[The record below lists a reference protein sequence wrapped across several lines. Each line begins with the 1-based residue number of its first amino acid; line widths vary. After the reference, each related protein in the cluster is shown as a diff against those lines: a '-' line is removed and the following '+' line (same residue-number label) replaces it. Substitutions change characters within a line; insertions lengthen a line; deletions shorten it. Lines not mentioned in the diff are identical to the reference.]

1 MKETIWALI
10 TLVFISMFFI
20 AGACSRKQADTGA
33 RLNPPTKL
41 AAALSDGRVLLTWEG
56 TTSIAQSDYNI
67 YQSIN
72 EKGPFQ
78 KIGSTAKTSFEV
90 TGLKEGKIYYFRVTA
105 LLNDVAESVPAE
117 TGAISVP

>member
-10 TLVFISMFFI
+10 TLAFITMFI
-20 AGACSRKQADTGA
+20 VTCSCGRKQADTGA
-33 RLNPPTKL
+33 RLNPPTEL
-41 AAALSDGRVLLTWEG
+41 AAALHDGRVLLTWKG

-67 YQSIN
+67 YQSIS

-78 KIGSTAKTSFEV
+78 KIGSTIKTSFEV
-90 TGLKEGKIYYFRVTA
+90 SGLETGKTYYFRVTA

-117 TGAISVP
+117 TGAVSMP